1 MAGKTQTLEGNL
13 LNHIFRATAYTA
25 PTTVYVG
32 LFTAAPSDTGGGTE
46 VTGGSYARTGVTSS
60 TGNWA
65 APSGTP
71 RQISNANVITWGT
84 NPTAD
89 WGTVVAIGLFSSLA
103 GAASTD
109 LLYWTATQ
117 ADGSTAI
124 SKVIQNGDTVSIAAN
139 QLIIRED

>member
-1 MAGKTQTLEGNL
+1 MAGKTNVLEGAL

-32 LFTAAPSDTGGGTE
+32 LFTTAPSDAGTGGTE
-46 VTGGSYARTGVTSS
+46 VTGGSYARASVVSS

-71 RQISNANVITWGT
+71 RQISNAGVITFAT
-84 NPTAD
+84 PSAD
-89 WGTVVAIGLFSSLA
+89 WGTVTAIGLFSSLA

-117 ADGSTAI
+117 SDGSTAI
-124 SKVIQNGDTVSIAAN
+124 SKIIQNGDTVTIAIGA
-139 QLIIRED
+139 LIIRED